1 MKIRY
6 AVLLFLLA
14 FLFQGTIL
22 NLFAIK
28 GATPNLILC
37 LVSTYSFL
45 YEDNKGIALGVVF
58 GLLSDLCMGQYLGVA
73 AMGYLLVGLGV
84 SFLRIMINKENIA
97 SIIIVTICS
106 TLGYNLIYYLI
117 SVFFFG
123 SIYSFI
129 YWMKIQPLFII
140 ENIVVV
146 LILYIQLMKRIVKYR
161 SDRYLIWKK
170 Y

>member
-14 FLFQGTIL
+14 FLFQGTLL

-37 LVSTYSFL
+37 LVSIFSFL
-45 YEDNKGIALGVVF
+45 YEDNKGIVMGVVF
-58 GLLSDLCMGQYLGVA
+58 GLLSDLCMGQYLGIA
-73 AMGYLLVGLGV
+73 AMGYLIIGLTV
-84 SFLRIMINKENIA
+84 SFMREMINKENIA

-106 TLGYNLIYYLI
+106 TIGYNLIYYVI

-129 YWMKIQPLFII
+129 YWMKIQPLYII
-140 ENIVVV
+140 ENIIVV
-146 LILYIQLMKRIVKYR
+146 LILYINLMKTIVKYR
-161 SDRYLIWKK
+161 NDRYLIWKK